1 MKKKLFFIA
10 TSLYSNAQAVR
21 ASIKSVGYAIFAFIA
36 ATLMLLAPVSIN
48 KATTSGESLAQS
60 FKYSGPLL
68 YDAIVDLSNQGA
80 VCEIKDGKFTCG
92 GGVEDKIIVKSMV
105 ENKKETKYTF
115 VFLDEN
121 YDYAK
126 VDEKE
131 PQLDD
136 NIMYFGEETFY
147 IRRTIRNDDKTVEST
162 IYLEGNYSYVG
173 SFNFQQVIDYID
185 VENIDN
191 PDGRARQYLQSIYS
205 DLLYAVSISD
215 FNVTLILWFIMAII
229 VNLICI
235 FSGGFILYYGNKKGN
250 LADDY
255 GFKGSLKIACN
266 LLLLPA
272 ILCVL
277 IGLFMP
283 ESVIITAPIIFFI
296 RTFVIYRAQFTRKG
310 QKLSIKI
317 HKGLEEMI
325 D

>member
-1 MKKKLFFIA
+1 MKKRLFFIA

-21 ASIKSVGYAIFAFIA
+21 ASIKSVWYALIAFFA
-36 ATLMLLAPVSIN
+36 ATLMLLAPVSIS

-68 YDAIVDLSNQGA
+68 YDAIVDLSNQGIT
-80 VCEIKDGKFTCG
+80 CEVNDGKFTCNG
-92 GGVEDKIIVKSMV
+92 ESIEKTIVKTTKID
-105 ENKKETKYTF
+105 KKDYTYTF
-115 VFLDEN
+115 VLLDEN

-136 NIMYFGEETFY
+136 NIMYFGEDTFY
-147 IRRTIRNDDKTVEST
+147 VRRTIRNDDKTVEST
-162 IYLEGNYSYVG
+162 IYIEGNYNYVG
-173 SFNFQQVIDYID
+173 SFNFAQVIDYID
-185 VENIDN
+185 IDNVDN
-191 PDGRARQYLQSIYS
+191 PDGRARQYLQGIYS

-215 FNVTLILWFIMAII
+215 FNVTLLLWFVMAVV
-229 VNLICI
+229 VNLICV
-235 FSGGFILYYGNKKGN
+235 FSGGFILYFGNKKGN

-296 RTFVIYRAQFTRKG
+296 RTFIIYRAQFTRKG
-310 QKLSIKI
+310 QKLSIKT